1 MEEIEDYSYMP
12 SQLKEH
18 CEYSRIGGKNMSTT
32 KPIKNLKE
40 LERLKNYYLKQ
51 APNLRNFTLI
61 CIGINT
67 ALRISDIR
75 LLKWNDV
82 YDFSTKQ
89 FREHIVLTEQKTKKL
104 NSIAINKNLKQ
115 ALSIYK
121 KSKSVISPNSY
132 LFTGNGRSTPISRS
146 QAFRIIRKAAEKVN
160 ITEPVSCHSLRKT
173 FGYHAWRTG
182 IAPVIIMHIYNHS
195 SFQITKRYLGIDQDD
210 KDAVFRNV
218 NL

>member
-1 MEEIEDYSYMP
+1 
-12 SQLKEH
+12 
-18 CEYSRIGGKNMSTT
+18 MSTT
-32 KPIKNLKE
+32 KPIKNLTE

-61 CIGINT
+61 SIGLNT

-75 LLKWNDV
+75 LLKWKDV
-82 YDFSTKQ
+82 FDFSTMQ
-89 FREHIVLTEQKTKKL
+89 FREHIVLTEQKTKKV
-104 NSIAINKNLKQ
+104 NSIAINHNLRQ
-115 ALSIYK
+115 ALSFYQESLSGIL
-121 KSKSVISPNSY
+121 PDSY
-132 LFTGNGRSTPISRS
+132 LFTGNGRTSPISRS

-160 ITEPVSCHSLRKT
+160 LTEPVSCHSLRKT

-182 IAPVIIMHIYNHS
+182 IAPVIIMNIYNHS

-210 KDAVFRNV
+210 KDDVFRNV

>member
-1 MEEIEDYSYMP
+1 
-12 SQLKEH
+12 
-18 CEYSRIGGKNMSTT
+18 MSTT
-32 KPIKNLKE
+32 KPIKNLTE
-40 LERLKNYYLKQ
+40 LEQLKEYYLNQ

-61 CIGINT
+61 SMGVNT

-82 YDFSTKQ
+82 YDFSKKE
-89 FREHIVLTEQKTKKL
+89 FRDHIILTEQKTKKL

-115 ALSIYK
+115 ALSLYQ
-121 KSKSVISPNSY
+121 KSKSIILPDSY
-132 LFTGNGRSTPISRS
+132 IFTGNGRNTPISRS
-146 QAFRIIRKAAEKVN
+146 QAFRIIRNASEKAN
-160 ITEPVSCHSLRKT
+160 LTEPVSCHSLRKT

-182 IAPVIIMHIYNHS
+182 IAPAVIMHIYNHS

-210 KDAVFRNV
+210 KDDVFRHI